1 MVVNPDSPEGREPLF
16 KQIQDLDSRFWI
28 VNTMEMFER
37 LAYYGVRAVVAIY
50 MVLALEAGGPEFNH
64 TQKGV
69 IFAMWAFVQSLLPV
83 FTGGFADRYG
93 HKRTI
98 AVAIAIKIAGYFIMG
113 WRQDLLGFAFGC
125 FLLATGTAIFKPGVQ
140 GTLAATMK
148 KSSASVGWGL
158 FYQIVNVGGFL
169 GPVVAGYLRLMDWS
183 YVFVACAGIVAVNY
197 LWLPF
202 YVDPTHESEETEE
215 EAALRWGS
223 LSSAVSQV
231 TAMVWGALWTAAT
244 LASCV
249 YAYLYSTWEDPRP
262 AMVVV
267 MTGIFML
274 VFLAYIPM
282 KGSFDRGR
290 TDPLAIFLVSAVGMF
305 QHRVISF
312 CVVFSG
318 FWFMFN
324 QVFDLLPNYI
334 DDWVDSSSIIGTLG
348 TAFTGQGIPSGL
360 AIFLGLV
367 YGVLCGVGVLLAMRP
382 DRMATADVYKPAFA
396 VVGIALTG
404 AVYFGISML
413 LPAGE
418 TIWTAM
424 LPLVVATGLGA
435 GLAGLV
441 MVGRLPA
448 KAVAAA
454 ATIVGAATAIWT
466 IRGTLI
472 ESAPTLV
479 TMAEEGA
486 QVPPEWMLNLNP
498 GMIVFTMIGFAY
510 LSSFTRPLVS
520 IMIGMVVATLG
531 SVIAGTTTLGWI
543 CVAGIIVFSIGEML
557 SSPKKMEYLAT
568 LAKPGQEGLFMGYA
582 NVPVAIGWVAGS
594 LIAGDAYEH
603 TGDKVNLARHHLVEQ
618 LNMSQEAV
626 DALQKTD
633 VMPVLADKL
642 GMSVIDAQHLLFA
655 TYEPQWIWV
664 GIAATGI
671 VSMIGMIVYDRALKM
686 FSGDSAEKG

>member
-1 MVVNPDSPEGREPLF
+1 MADKPDSPEAREPLF
-16 KQIQDLDSRFWI
+16 KQIQDLDNRFWI

-64 TQKGV
+64 SQKGA

-98 AVAIAIKIAGYFIMG
+98 SVAIAIKILGYIVMAY
-113 WRQDLLGFAFGC
+113 RQDLLGFAFGC
-125 FLLATGTAIFKPGVQ
+125 FLLAAGTAIFKPGVQ

-169 GPVVAGYLRLMDWS
+169 GPVVAGYLRLMDWQ
-183 YVFVACAGIVAVNY
+183 YVFIACAGIVAVNY

-202 YVDPTHESEETEE
+202 YVDPTHESNETEE
-215 EAALRWGS
+215 EAAIRWGS
-223 LSSAVSQV
+223 LSMAVSTL
-231 TAMVWGALWTAAT
+231 TAMVWGGLWTAAT
-244 LASCV
+244 VVAAV
-249 YAYLYSTWEDPRP
+249 FAWLYSSMAFPQPT
-262 AMVVV
+262 MVAI
-267 MTGIFML
+267 MAGIFML
-274 VFLAYIPM
+274 VFWAYIPM
-282 KGSFDRGR
+282 KSSFDEGR

-312 CVVFSG
+312 CIVFSG

-334 DDWVDSSSIIGTLG
+334 DDWVDSSGIIGSLG
-348 TAFTGQGIPSGL
+348 AAFSGQAVPAAL
-360 AIFLGLV
+360 ALFLGVV
-367 YGVLCGVGVLLAMRP
+367 YGGVCGVGVLLAMRP
-382 DRMATADVYKPAFA
+382 DRVTPAEIYRPSYA
-396 VVGIALTG
+396 VVGISLTG
-404 AVYFGISML
+404 AIYFLVSMVI
-413 LPAGE
+413 PAGE
-418 TIWTAM
+418 SIWSAL
-424 LPLVVATGLGA
+424 LPIGVASAVGALFAGGVMASKAPAKPVALVTTLVGA
-435 GLAGLV
+435 GS
-441 MVGRLPA
+441 
-448 KAVAAA
+448 AVYY
-454 ATIVGAATAIWT
+454 
-466 IRGTLI
+466 IRNTLI

-479 TMAEEGA
+479 TMAADGA

-510 LSSFTRPLVS
+510 LSSFTRPLIS

-531 SVIAGTTTLGWI
+531 SAIAGTTTVGWI
-543 CVAGIIVFSIGEML
+543 CIAGIMVFSIGEML

-594 LIAGDAYEH
+594 LIAGDAYER
-603 TGDKVNLARHHLVEQ
+603 TGDKVNLARRHLVDE
-618 LNMSQEAV
+618 LNVSPEAV
-626 DALQKTD
+626 EVLQKTD
-633 VMPVLADKL
+633 VMPMLADKL
-642 GMSVIDAQHLLFA
+642 GMSVIDAQNFLFT

-664 GIAATGI
+664 GIALTGI
-671 VSMIGMIVYDRALKM
+671 VSMVGMIIYDRVLKM
-686 FSGDSAEKG
+686 VAEKE